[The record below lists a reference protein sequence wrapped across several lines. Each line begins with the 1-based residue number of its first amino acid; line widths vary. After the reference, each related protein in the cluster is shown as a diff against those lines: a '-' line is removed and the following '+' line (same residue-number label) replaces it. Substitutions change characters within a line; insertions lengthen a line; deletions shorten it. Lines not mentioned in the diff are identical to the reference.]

1 MSNNID
7 EIECE
12 QYLRMDNIYDQIV
25 GERAKQVLKWG
36 RRSHP
41 PLYKQDKEEW
51 EDIASQMKHQ
61 CSLAARLGEI
71 AWDDI
76 LYEEVA
82 EAFEAYA
89 KGDMQEYRK
98 ELVQVAAVVF
108 AMLENLDKGSA

>member
-1 MSNNID
+1 MSNDLD

-12 QYLRMDNIYDQIV
+12 QYLRMDNIYDQVV
-25 GERAKQVLKWG
+25 GERAKQVQKWG

-41 PLYKQDKEEW
+41 PVFHPDDDSASEWAFLMKEKCE
-51 EDIASQMKHQ
+51 E
-61 CSLAARLGEI
+61 AAKSGTI
-71 AWDDI
+71 GWDNI

-98 ELVQVAAVVF
+98 ELIQVAAVVF
-108 AMLENLDKGSA
+108 AMLENLDEGKA